1 MPNYRD
7 QLIER
12 YGKDSD
18 IGSVVGCALDR
29 LNRPCSAGEIDRA
42 IGYFRANEAKLS
54 AMSIGARRDQVV
66 RFINGELE

>member
-1 MPNYRD
+1 MPSYRD
-7 QLIER
+7 LLIER
-12 YGKDSD
+12 YGKESD

-29 LNRPCSAGEIDRA
+29 LGRQCSAGEIDRA
-42 IGYFRANEAKLS
+42 IDYFRENEARLS